1 MLTGVILTGMD
12 PLGASRTDAAEVL
25 LLRQIRS
32 MRKVCGELIVMTE
45 EPRRL
50 LPVVDRSVRLL
61 SGYYAGK
68 APLAHLHAALSLSL
82 GERLWVVSGSRPLL
96 SPKAAERLL
105 AYGAG
110 QEWEALLP
118 EKAGAVY
125 PLPGL
130 YRKACLPA
138 VSALLEKGESRLEA
152 LAGSLKVLPVPER
165 VWAAAGIR
173 LEAGKPL
180 LTLSGWDC

>member
-1 MLTGVILTGMD
+1 MG
-12 PLGASRTDAAEVL
+12 
-25 LLRQIRS
+25 
-32 MRKVCGELIVMTE
+32 
-45 EPRRL
+45 
-50 LPVVDRSVRLL
+50 
-61 SGYYAGK
+61 
-68 APLAHLHAALSLSL
+68 
-82 GERLWVVSGSRPLL
+82 GERQPSSAF
-96 SPKAAERLL
+96 PKAAERLL

-173 LEAGKPL
+173 LEAGKPQ
-180 LTLSGWDC
+180 LTLSGRDC